1 MFRLCCPGKS
11 HIQPFSGTWS
21 ILNQPLTGMFHLE
34 EISYFAF
41 FIFTDAH
48 WQILTGRPGTVSTVT
63 ISVHAKSWCVKSIY
77 CHSTQINLPTV
88 ILSPLTLTIPT
99 VMWCIDT
106 CFLKI
111 RLFSTLAESL
121 IYKGRHIFQT
131 NLFCSFIFKSC
142 PYLNRCNICIKLHV
156 ILAFYTIFSS
166 CMNYQFFSFFIFQNL
181 MALIYKIRSATT
193 DIVLI
198 CMHPSGST
206 SGDLNFCNR
215 IKIFFPTISFLYI
228 HTPGRVELLQFYYS
242 VFLNFKNYF

>member
-1 MFRLCCPGKS
+1 MR
-11 HIQPFSGTWS
+11 
-21 ILNQPLTGMFHLE
+21 
-34 EISYFAF
+34 
-41 FIFTDAH
+41 
-48 WQILTGRPGTVSTVT
+48 
-63 ISVHAKSWCVKSIY
+63 
-77 CHSTQINLPTV
+77 
-88 ILSPLTLTIPT
+88 
-99 VMWCIDT
+99 CIDT

-131 NLFCSFIFKSC
+131 NLFCSFIFKNC
-142 PYLNRCNICIKLHV
+142 PYLNCCNIWVKLHV
-156 ILAFYTIFSS
+156 IL
-166 CMNYQFFSFFIFQNL
+166 SFFIFQNL
-181 MALIYKIRSATT
+181 MALIYKIRSSTT